1 MIKLNVVRVSNNEVS
16 ECLVIANTQ
25 FHSFFS
31 HSWLYMLLVRVHISD
46 MMVHSNL
53 LAILKQLQV
62 LI

>member
-1 MIKLNVVRVSNNEVS
+1 MWSEFQIMRSVSV
-16 ECLVIANTQ
+16 LVTSNTQ

-31 HSWLYMLLVRVHISD
+31 YSWLYVLLVRAHVSD